1 VYGPPASMASAA
13 MAAGSGRSGV
23 REQGRD
29 CVRVQFASLYRM
41 NVTYEETPIRRG
53 LTTRDT
59 STPMENASGRSYE
72 G

>member
-1 VYGPPASMASAA
+1 VYSPPASMASAA

-29 CVRVQFASLYRM
+29 CVRVQLASLYRM

-59 STPMENASGRSYE
+59 STPMEAAASQSYE
-72 G
+72 E